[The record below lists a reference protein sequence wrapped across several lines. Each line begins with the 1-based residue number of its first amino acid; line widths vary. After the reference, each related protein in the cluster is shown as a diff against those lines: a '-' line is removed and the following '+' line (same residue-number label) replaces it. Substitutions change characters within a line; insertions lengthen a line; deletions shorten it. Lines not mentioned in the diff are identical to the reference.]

1 MAAKNKNFTKI
12 SSVIDKY
19 KKDIEENKFVSREFQ
34 QYGLELAEALG
45 DMKHKALYIKLAK
58 TNSRGLLETAKNFV
72 SDAQNVKSKGRLFMW
87 KLKQLNDA
95 KK

>member
-12 SSVIDKY
+12 SSVLDKY